1 MNVCLSISRSI
12 SQETKKEAS
21 TNAGQLQ
28 TGEKT

>member
-1 MNVCLSISRSI
+1 MNVWLSISRI
-12 SQETKKEAS
+12 SQETNKGAS